1 MHSPIDAPFE
11 LPGFSVGHWTHP
23 SGATGCTVVVPD
35 ERALAVADVR
45 GGAPGTR
52 EVALLD
58 QGRLVQRVDAVL
70 LTGGSAFGLAAADGV
85 ARWLRERRRG
95 FPTESGPVP
104 IVPAAVLFDLVGPDP
119 LWPTPDAGY
128 WAAEHATADGWRCGR
143 VGAGSGAR
151 VGKARGRQH
160 SSAAGIGAARVNLA
174 SGSLAAIV
182 AVNAF
187 GDVVDPEG
195 GRIVAGTRADAGSNE
210 DSTRWED
217 SEALI
222 LAEGSRHVDAEPGT
236 NTTIAVV
243 AVDTALDRDALV
255 RIAVAAHD
263 GFARAIRPAHTLVD
277 GDTVF
282 VLARREGHA
291 DVRATLQ
298 LATAAQV
305 AVATAIV
312 RAATATPEP

>member
-1 MHSPIDAPFE
+1 MHALIEAPFE

-85 ARWLRERRRG
+85 ARWLHEQRRG
-95 FPTESGPVP
+95 FPTVSGPVP
-104 IVPAAVLFDLVGPDP
+104 IVPAAVLFDLVGPEP
-119 LWPTPDAGY
+119 LWPTSDAGY
-128 WAAEHATADGWRCGR
+128 WAAGHATADGWLCGR

-151 VGKARGRQH
+151 VGKARGRAH
-160 SSAAGIGAARVNLA
+160 SSGSGIGTVRVDVT

-187 GDVVDPEG
+187 GDVVDPVG
-195 GRIVAGTRADAGSNE
+195 GRIIAGTRADT
-210 DSTRWED
+210 DSSESSARWVD
-217 SEALI
+217 TEASI
-222 LAEGSRHVDAEPGT
+222 LAEGDREVDAAPGT

-243 AVDTALDRDALV
+243 TVNAALDRDALV
-255 RIAVAAHD
+255 RIAIAAHD
-263 GFARAIRPAHTLVD
+263 GFARAIRPAHTLID

-282 VLARREGHA
+282 VLARREGHS

-312 RAATATPEP
+312 RAVTATPEP